1 MLKISEMAKLAN
13 TTRRTLIF
21 YDQENIF
28 KPIDRSPAGY
38 RYYDYSQLYDLMFI
52 LGLRGLDIPLDEI
65 RKIGTKSQDVP
76 NEQLISTQNQIDNK
90 INELVKIREIINKKI
105 GNQSVVDKDMLYQP
119 SIQRRQKKIFWCSQR
134 SVSCTEEEVAQ
145 LFAAFYK
152 QLDSL
157 AVMDTTKSGFLTNLT
172 VDKPNGYAEASF
184 RVIKEVINGEHKVPV
199 PTIEKNAGRYVCTL
213 VENNV
218 VGIDQGLTELKIF
231 CKKNKIV
238 TEDYLWQINAGNNLI
253 ETGSSKYGWL
263 EFAVLNKQ
271 D

>member
-90 INELVKIREIINKKI
+90 INELVKIREIINKK
-105 GNQSVVDKDMLYQP
+105 N
-119 SIQRRQKKIFWCSQR
+119 W
-134 SVSCTEEEVAQ
+134 
-145 LFAAFYK
+145 
-152 QLDSL
+152 
-157 AVMDTTKSGFLTNLT
+157 
-172 VDKPNGYAEASF
+172 
-184 RVIKEVINGEHKVPV
+184 
-199 PTIEKNAGRYVCTL
+199 
-213 VENNV
+213 
-218 VGIDQGLTELKIF
+218 
-231 CKKNKIV
+231 
-238 TEDYLWQINAGNNLI
+238 
-253 ETGSSKYGWL
+253 
-263 EFAVLNKQ
+263 
-271 D
+271 